1 MIAYDELQISELKI
15 ENPTTSQRNPIAS
28 QHNRTASLYRTVL
41 AKVDLMVKIFGH
53 QPNTDSGFPE

>member
-1 MIAYDELQISELKI
+1 MILFFFISFREMIAYDELQISELKI

-41 AKVDLMVKIFGH
+41 A
-53 QPNTDSGFPE
+53 

>member
-28 QHNRTASLYRTVL
+28 QHNRTASLYRTVS
-41 AKVDLMVKIFGH
+41 AKADLMVKMY
-53 QPNTDSGFPE
+53 E